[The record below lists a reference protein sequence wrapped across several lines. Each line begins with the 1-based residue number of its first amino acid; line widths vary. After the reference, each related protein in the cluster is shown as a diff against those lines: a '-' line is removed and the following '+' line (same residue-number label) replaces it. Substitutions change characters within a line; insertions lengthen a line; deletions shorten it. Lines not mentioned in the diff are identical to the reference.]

1 MADVAAG
8 SNDALA
14 KVYARLGTSVRAV
27 GRRIAGDASA
37 DDVAQETFERVWR
50 HAARFDEQRGSL
62 DAWVL
67 RIARNAALG
76 QVRRTRHHVDL
87 AVVPE
92 LADSKDGPDDAVVL
106 IDLTT
111 GVRRAV
117 ANLDDRRRA
126 AVEHVLAGHTL
137 VQTADRLGVPEGTLK
152 SRVRAAYGDLRT
164 MLAESR
170 PA

>member
-1 MADVAAG
+1 MAEVAAG
-8 SNDALA
+8 SSDALA
-14 KVYARLGTSVRAV
+14 AVFDRLGPSVRAV
-27 GRRIAGDASA
+27 GRRIVGDGAA
-37 DDVAQETFERVWR
+37 DDVVQETFERLWR
-50 HAARFDEQRGSL
+50 HAARFDPRRGAL

-76 QVRRTRHHVDL
+76 QLRRTRHHVDL

-92 LADSKDGPDDAVVL
+92 PADADRGPADAVVL

-117 ANLDDRRRA
+117 AGLDDPRRT

-137 VQTADRLGVPEGTLK
+137 VQTAGRLGVPEGTLK
-152 SRVRAAYGDLRT
+152 SRVRAAYADLRT
-164 MLAESR
+164 MLADSR